1 MYTQPLA
8 ETQKR
13 VKPMRPQLWQYKY
26 TDKTPE
32 SVVHTDTLN
41 TIQSE
46 VRDEFNQIEA
56 GALVE
61 IARRQALAMESD
73 VSLAERTGLSR
84 QALALLRCGKAGI
97 ILNRHLQRAY
107 VHTASA
113 GAASTSTF
121 RVNSMRKATSRPSSR
136 PKLLAHVRD

>member
-13 VKPMRPQLWQYKY
+13 VKPMRPQLWQYEY

-84 QALALLRCGKAGI
+84 LR
-97 ILNRHLQRAY
+97 
-107 VHTASA
+107 
-113 GAASTSTF
+113 
-121 RVNSMRKATSRPSSR
+121 
-136 PKLLAHVRD
+136 